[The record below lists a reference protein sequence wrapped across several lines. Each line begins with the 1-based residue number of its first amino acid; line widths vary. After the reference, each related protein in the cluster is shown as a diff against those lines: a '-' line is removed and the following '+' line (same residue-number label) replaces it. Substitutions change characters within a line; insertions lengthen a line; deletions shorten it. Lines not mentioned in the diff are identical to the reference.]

1 MSSSTES
8 WLSEML
14 RLQLSMTTILW
25 VDHYPVP
32 RLCHIWTPPVLQAG
46 FTTVR
51 AGLLSYIRLRD
62 GTVFVPSLD
71 GFRAAAPMHPDGLM
85 GQPMTRLRFCCC
97 GGDHLRPSVRVSC
110 YAILGSASPFS
121 LHRRAHFGDIIRLVF
136 VNECERHPRIL
147 VRQGHNRL
155 IHPPSGHQPPDP
167 TAEVIGFLPHLSHD
181 RSGPMNQ

>member
-1 MSSSTES
+1 MGEFSHPLSRHRGVSRQMSGNHASGGQQTLSLDARRNTPWRGWIKSSS
-8 WLSEML
+8 
-14 RLQLSMTTILW
+14 
-25 VDHYPVP
+25 

-97 GGDHLRPSVRVSC
+97 GGDPVRPSVGVSC
-110 YAILGSASPFS
+110 YAILGKLFS
-121 LHRRAHFGDIIRLVF
+121 VF
-136 VNECERHPRIL
+136 VTRPR
-147 VRQGHNRL
+147 
-155 IHPPSGHQPPDP
+155 
-167 TAEVIGFLPHLSHD
+167 TFL
-181 RSGPMNQ
+181 